1 MIQRFSVSH
10 SCLFSSATPL
20 SNSFRRYPKHKSAD
34 VPFEP
39 TRSVQDCKKRP
50 AGMTAVQWYQMNLSF
65 KDETYLF
72 LQIQPVPRSKHT
84 PSRL

>member
-50 AGMTAVQWYQMNLSF
+50 AGMTAVQ
-65 KDETYLF
+65 
-72 LQIQPVPRSKHT
+72 
-84 PSRL
+84 